1 MRILFL
7 SHYFHPEGNAPA
19 TRVTEMTR
27 RWVAAGHDV
36 TVITGVPNVP
46 DGVVYPGYRNRIF
59 QRERHDGVE
68 VVRVWSY
75 LAPNKGTAR
84 RILNYVSFM
93 LTATLAGV
101 CARRPDVVIATSPQF
116 FCGWAG
122 VFVATLRRL
131 PFVLEI
137 RDLWPESIEAV
148 GAMRQRRLLRF
159 LEWLERRMYA
169 AANHIVTVGE
179 GYRDK
184 LAERGVARER
194 IEVIPNGV
202 DLAAFLSGGDAAGV
216 RARYGLGEHFVLA
229 YLGTI
234 GMGCGLD
241 VVLRAARR
249 LREQS
254 RDDVR
259 FLLVG
264 DGAIREELESRADT
278 EGLREIVFT
287 GRRPKAEMPDF
298 LAASDA
304 CLVHLTRTP
313 LFETVLPSKI
323 FEAAA
328 MRKPIVLGVEGFAAD
343 LVSEAEA
350 GICIEPENE
359 SALIGAVDALAADP
373 ARAQRL
379 GDAGYERIGS
389 RYTYDRLAARYAAL
403 LEELRS
409 GGWTS

>member
-7 SHYFHPEGNAPA
+7 THYFHPEGNAPA

-46 DGVVYPGYRNRIF
+46 DGVVYPGYRNRLL
-59 QRERHDGVE
+59 QRETHEGVE
-68 VVRVWSY
+68 VVRVWAY

-84 RILNYVSFM
+84 RIANYVSFM
-93 LTATLAGV
+93 LAATLAGLF
-101 CARRPDVVIATSPQF
+101 ARRPDVVIATSPQF

-122 VFVATLRRL
+122 VLVSSLRRL

-159 LEWLERRMYA
+159 LEWLEQRMYA
-169 AANHIVTVGE
+169 SASHIVTVGE
-179 GYRDK
+179 GYRGK
-184 LAERGVARER
+184 LVGRGVPRDR
-194 IEVIPNGV
+194 IDVVPNGV
-202 DLAAFLSGGDAAGV
+202 DLALFLAGGDGRGV
-216 RARYGLGEHFVLA
+216 RERYRLGGRFVVA

-234 GMGCGLD
+234 GMGSGLE
-241 VVLRAARR
+241 VALRAARR
-249 LREQS
+249 LREQG

-259 FLLVG
+259 LLLVG
-264 DGAIREELESRADT
+264 DGAVREELEAGARA
-278 EGLREIVFT
+278 EGLDEVVFT

-298 LAASDA
+298 LAAADA
-304 CLVHLTRTP
+304 CLVHLTRTD
-313 LFETVLPSKI
+313 LFKTVLPSKI

-343 LVSEAEA
+343 LVSDAEA
-350 GICIEPENE
+350 GLCIEPENE
-359 SALIGAVDALAADP
+359 RELLEAVDKLAADP
-373 ARAQRL
+373 TLARRL
-379 GDAGYERIGS
+379 GDAGYERIAS
-389 RYTYDRLAARYAAL
+389 RYTYDRLAVEYAEL
-403 LEELRS
+403 LERLES
-409 GGWTS
+409 GGWR